1 MKPGSI
7 RLRLTAWYFVV
18 LALGLSLFGVGA
30 WFAMRE
36 SLYHAVDQSL
46 SDRVRGVQRFMNAQI
61 SALSLI
67 EIRDEFREHSVLG
80 PGGDLFQVCDGE
92 GQWLYRST
100 PLEDRQIGIRKP
112 DQIGDAAIYED
123 SAIETTP
130 VRFLSQRVVVNG
142 KPYTVQVAAPV
153 GEILLALRR
162 FQWTLL
168 LSIPLLLAIASGAG
182 YWISRRAL
190 EPVDRITRA
199 ARSISI
205 QNLSDRLETPSTG
218 DELQRLSETLNE
230 MLARLDGAVR
240 RMMQFTAD
248 ASHELRAPIA
258 LIRTTAEVSLRKERS
273 AADYQEAMTQVLA
286 ESEKMSHLVESLLL
300 LARADS
306 GADGLRMEPID
317 MAASARE
324 ACDEGRT
331 LAAAKQIRMDA
342 DIPAHPVTIQGDAQA
357 IRRLFLILI
366 DNAVKYTPAGG
377 WVRVGVEPRD
387 GVVVGTVSDS
397 GIGIA
402 EADLPHVFDR
412 FWRADKVRSREMGG
426 SGLGLSIAKW
436 IAARHGGVIEVASA
450 VGQGSVFRVLAP
462 RIQ

>member
-7 RLRLTAWYFVV
+7 RLRLTAWYFAV

-36 SLYHAVDQSL
+36 SLYHAVDESL

-205 QNLSDRLETPSTG
+205 QNLSDRLEEPSTG

-230 MLARLDGAVR
+230 MLARLDGAVKI
-240 RMMQFTAD
+240 
-248 ASHELRAPIA
+248 RAR
-258 LIRTTAEVSLRKERS
+258 IR
-273 AADYQEAMTQVLA
+273 
-286 ESEKMSHLVESLLL
+286 
-300 LARADS
+300 
-306 GADGLRMEPID
+306 
-317 MAASARE
+317 
-324 ACDEGRT
+324 
-331 LAAAKQIRMDA
+331 
-342 DIPAHPVTIQGDAQA
+342 
-357 IRRLFLILI
+357 
-366 DNAVKYTPAGG
+366 NAVAHDAHIT
-377 WVRVGVEPRD
+377 GVKFLRISEVVMRQHDAEICLLCTSIRD
-387 GVVVGTVSDS
+387 
-397 GIGIA
+397 
-402 EADLPHVFDR
+402 
-412 FWRADKVRSREMGG
+412 
-426 SGLGLSIAKW
+426 
-436 IAARHGGVIEVASA
+436 
-450 VGQGSVFRVLAP
+450 
-462 RIQ
+462 